1 MISRVL
7 KGRIK
12 SNFYPIIT
20 SITNGMKF
28 FIVLVFEGL
37 LLRMFGATIAQNPAN
52 RITKTLHKSP
62 SDTLQSPCATKRL
75 DRRAPM
81 DLLSSYSPSPTLPEA
96 ASLLDDA
103 TDLNLDI
110 SPGLMPP
117 RYNGENTNCKV
128 SGEERVHS
136 LDEEKTIDVSSQDSF
151 VSPEWKSGFPLPIS
165 GGPPNSNEPRGLSFQ
180 AASEDTLNSEP
191 TRTRSGFMNVHEE
204 LPDSQLK
211 GINQKVQKNPESA
224 SNTSSSQ
231 LENSL
236 QEGRVKDLVNFF
248 EFMITSSQL
257 NGNLVEKARAG
268 PRKRLTKVPTQ
279 NKSMPPI
286 IEKEI
291 IYMLRDKPEDANS
304 DMGGTKHPKVLVA
317 EPGSINPEGFITSE
331 NIHSASSVASPS
343 SENLQMESARFEKNE
358 KAYPSVPVEA
368 KEMDANKQT
377 IGFFISPA
385 EKIVDALSP
394 HEEKNYFSG
403 PEIGM
408 DVGEKH
414 ELSSHAHESDV
425 FYDTPSE
432 LKVPEPEYLSGVEKD
447 SEGKK
452 GTHQE
457 ETTRILTCQREGNHE
472 QSPDE
477 VPHSFTNQK
486 ELTSVVQ
493 SADLPKPSQQ
503 ELDQRLTKIKPETDP
518 NASDASLSRPE
529 NYIPIKPPHDIP
541 GVVGNSPEAF
551 HQTMETSQGP
561 KEENL
566 SIQASTEATEELGP
580 RFPLL
585 SEVEEE
591 DSQLESHDEA
601 GPQKEINLVEG
612 SPLNL
617 KRQLQESSLE
627 HITGSISRKSAQSN
641 PEAALSHAEG
651 KLSPKAS
658 TDEVTVQGRLAKIAL
673 AGRNKN
679 PDWEVSRAGEDS
691 PPSSPSFPS
700 FPSSASSS
708 FLKGILKGNRKSR
721 LGSQKSLARVQF
733 QSPEPENKG
742 FFSSLSKSTGKRDQS
757 AGFSSSK
764 LSETDDDDDLDSS
777 SSHPSSEAQLGT
789 QDIPSSNRK

>member
-268 PRKRLTKVPTQ
+268 ER
-279 NKSMPPI
+279 
-286 IEKEI
+286 
-291 IYMLRDKPEDANS
+291 
-304 DMGGTKHPKVLVA
+304 
-317 EPGSINPEGFITSE
+317 F
-331 NIHSASSVASPS
+331 SA
-343 SENLQMESARFEKNE
+343 
-358 KAYPSVPVEA
+358 
-368 KEMDANKQT
+368 
-377 IGFFISPA
+377 
-385 EKIVDALSP
+385 
-394 HEEKNYFSG
+394 
-403 PEIGM
+403 
-408 DVGEKH
+408 
-414 ELSSHAHESDV
+414 
-425 FYDTPSE
+425 
-432 LKVPEPEYLSGVEKD
+432 
-447 SEGKK
+447 
-452 GTHQE
+452 
-457 ETTRILTCQREGNHE
+457 
-472 QSPDE
+472 
-477 VPHSFTNQK
+477 
-486 ELTSVVQ
+486 
-493 SADLPKPSQQ
+493 
-503 ELDQRLTKIKPETDP
+503 
-518 NASDASLSRPE
+518 
-529 NYIPIKPPHDIP
+529 
-541 GVVGNSPEAF
+541 
-551 HQTMETSQGP
+551 
-561 KEENL
+561 
-566 SIQASTEATEELGP
+566 
-580 RFPLL
+580 
-585 SEVEEE
+585 
-591 DSQLESHDEA
+591 
-601 GPQKEINLVEG
+601 
-612 SPLNL
+612 
-617 KRQLQESSLE
+617 
-627 HITGSISRKSAQSN
+627 
-641 PEAALSHAEG
+641 
-651 KLSPKAS
+651 
-658 TDEVTVQGRLAKIAL
+658 
-673 AGRNKN
+673 
-679 PDWEVSRAGEDS
+679 
-691 PPSSPSFPS
+691 
-700 FPSSASSS
+700 
-708 FLKGILKGNRKSR
+708 
-721 LGSQKSLARVQF
+721 
-733 QSPEPENKG
+733 
-742 FFSSLSKSTGKRDQS
+742 
-757 AGFSSSK
+757 
-764 LSETDDDDDLDSS
+764 
-777 SSHPSSEAQLGT
+777 
-789 QDIPSSNRK
+789 